1 MADDFNY
8 YEDLKQGLAEALAYK
23 KRGEKGRCRVH
34 VLKTV
39 IPSYTSKEIRSLRV
53 KLNLSQLGLAAALG
67 VSKRTVEAWEAN
79 RNTPNGAA
87 RHLIYLIQKEPELIN
102 RLIQRD

>member
-23 KRGEKGRCRVH
+23 HGEKGRCRVH
-34 VLKTV
+34 VLKTA

-79 RNTPNGAA
+79 RNAPNGAA
-87 RHLIYLIQKEPELIN
+87 RHLIYLIQKQPELLN
-102 RLIQRD
+102 RLIQRS